1 MRHGYLLF
9 IFALIAGSIPI
20 TPQNILAREFLTDQ
34 EIKKIQEAQE
44 IDRRVRIYMEAAEF
58 RLKTAQERLSGV
70 ESVEGDPLEFF
81 TPEDMVDGYYQIVR
95 SVMLNLEGA
104 FEEPTRDLNK
114 IKSGLKSLKKVTDK
128 TGKRLEILK
137 RIAEENRKEELWNLV
152 NQAIDIT
159 EEANEG
165 AVYGLD
171 KIAEI
176 MDRNRRR
183 RR

>member
-1 MRHGYLLF
+1 MRSGYLFL
-9 IFALIAGSIPI
+9 IFAMIAGAIPV
-20 TPQNILAREFLTDQ
+20 TPQSVFAREFLTDQ

-44 IDRRVRIYMEAAEF
+44 INRRVRIYMEAAEL
-58 RLKTAQERLSGV
+58 RLETAQERLSGV

-81 TPEDMVDGYYQIVR
+81 TPEQMVDGYYQIVR

-104 FEEPTRDLNK
+104 FEEPNRDLNK

-128 TGKRLEILK
+128 TRKRLETLK
-137 RIAEENRKEELWNLV
+137 RIAEENSKEELWNLV
-152 NQAIDIT
+152 SEAIDIT

-165 AVYGLD
+165 AVYGQE

-176 MDRNRRR
+176 TDQNRRR